1 MNRSMKQMLSALL
14 AVAMVAALLVVPSFA
29 ADKLNDGIYKLTA
42 DTTPVTVKVNESVEQ
57 AVKAEY
63 QIGADTYAVVADAN
77 ITVAVNTAVA
87 TAQLADGQLTITGV
101 AAGQTDVVI
110 TVKDT
115 ALQATIPVTV
125 AAAADGENALTLSAK
140 SVSVAAGSKKSV
152 TATVT
157 GYAGKSVYA
166 VSEDTAVAA
175 VAVSGKAITVTGV
188 AQGQTSVY
196 VVMSDTAV
204 TLAQAKADASV
215 QVLPVT
221 VTAKSTS
228 GGATSGRP
236 DGDRPGN
243 DQKPTG
249 MPFTDVKADDWFFD
263 SVHKA
268 FQKGLMKGTSETT
281 FDPTGTTT
289 RAMVATVL
297 YRMTGEQKTDVA
309 ALFED
314 VDADTWYTEAVA
326 WAAEKEIVKGY
337 DDKTFAPNDN
347 VTREQLAVMLYRC
360 AAATAVADK
369 DLSAFAD
376 AAAVSDWAVEAM
388 TWAVDKGIIQGKGDG
403 SLDPK
408 GLASRAE
415 VCTML
420 VRYLEMK

>member
-14 AVAMVAALLVVPSFA
+14 AVAMVAALLVVPSVA
-29 ADKLNDGIYKLTA
+29 ADKLNDGIYRLSA
-42 DTTPVTVKVNESVEQ
+42 DTTPVTVQVNESAKL

-63 QIGADTYAVVADAN
+63 QIGADTYAVVADTN
-77 ITVAVNTAVA
+77 ITVAVDTAVA
-87 TAQLADGQLTITGV
+87 AAQLVNGELTITGV
-101 AAGQTDVVI
+101 AAGQTDVVV

-115 ALQATIPVTV
+115 TLQATIPVTV
-125 AAAADGENALTLSAK
+125 EAADDGENALTLSAK
-140 SVSVAAGSKKSV
+140 SLSVAAGSKKTV

-157 GYAGKSVYA
+157 GYEGKSVYA
-166 VSEDTAVAA
+166 VSEDTAVAT
-175 VAVSGKAITVTGV
+175 VAVKDKTLTVTGV
-188 AQGQTSVY
+188 AQGKTNVY

-204 TLAQAKADASV
+204 TLAQAKADAGV

-221 VTAKSTS
+221 VTAKSN

-249 MPFTDVKADDWFFD
+249 LPFTDVKADDWFFD

-309 ALFED
+309 GLFED
-314 VDADTWYTEAVA
+314 VAADTWYTEAVA

-337 DDKTFAPNDN
+337 DEKTFAPNDN

-360 AAATAVADK
+360 AAATAAADK

-420 VRYLEMK
+420 VRYLDMQ